1 VKKFFQVLF
10 DTTEIKKLKW
20 EAQYWRHE
28 AEHWR
33 HETKHWRSKYENAKK
48 YIDEMHEEIHS
59 YE

>member
-1 VKKFFQVLF
+1 LF